1 MRVFFHWTFPAFA
14 ALVLV
19 ICTYAIVRADFRR
32 RGLMLRPLFAALV
45 LDAFL
50 IAAGEFLLDRIHLP
64 AFFPGVALAAVV
76 LALSCRRSISEM
88 LDVAATACAVLA
100 TIASLVALLAE
111 PRFFTPFQGL
121 GAIAGLTIVYWLWQE
136 GRRSV
141 QWQRPRGIVFGE
153 FLILGGT
160 GAFSWEVL
168 VERSSRLGAPELA
181 ALVCILGGAVFL
193 SIIVPL
199 FLRTRE
205 EHRIIA
211 DVSAKG
217 ESLQP
222 EYTPA
227 TPECPHPERWKM
239 YDSMSAE
246 VEVLDFLKQTVI
258 TLKPE
263 LVVETGTFMGVSTLA
278 IAEGLKQNGFGRVI
292 TVEFDPKVFA
302 KAKERIDASGLAT
315 WIDARNQSSLDVQVE
330 GTIDLLFSDSDIHL
344 REREVRHFL
353 PQISP
358 TGLILIHDA
367 SSLQKVVREAA
378 LRLETEG
385 LISVVLLPCPR
396 GLVLAQKRSG
406 RK

>member
-1 MRVFFHWTFPAFA
+1 
-14 ALVLV
+14 
-19 ICTYAIVRADFRR
+19 
-32 RGLMLRPLFAALV
+32 
-45 LDAFL
+45 
-50 IAAGEFLLDRIHLP
+50 
-64 AFFPGVALAAVV
+64 
-76 LALSCRRSISEM
+76 M
-88 LDVAATACAVLA
+88 LDVAAAAFALLTSI
-100 TIASLVALLAE
+100 TFLVTLLAE
-111 PRFFTPFQGL
+111 PRFFAVSRGI
-121 GAIAGLTIVYWLWQE
+121 GAIVGFLVVYWLWQE

-153 FLILGGT
+153 FLILGGA
-160 GAFSWEVL
+160 GALLEVVL
-168 VERSSRLGAPELA
+168 DRGPRSTVAEAA
-181 ALVCILGGAVFL
+181 ALVSIAAGAILLA
-193 SIIVPL
+193 IIVPR
-199 FLRTRE
+199 FLRPRE

-211 DVSAKG
+211 DVSATG

-227 TPECPHPERWKM
+227 TPECPHPELWKM

-246 VEVLDFLKQTVI
+246 VEVLDFLRQLVI
-258 TLKPE
+258 TLKPN

-292 TVEFDPKVFA
+292 TVEFDPKVYA

-315 WIDARNQSSLDVQVE
+315 WIDARNQSSLDLKVE
-330 GTIDLLFSDSDIHL
+330 GAIGLLFSDSDIHV

-385 LISVVLLPCPR
+385 LISVVLVPTPR
-396 GLVLAQKRSG
+396 GLVVAQKRSG

>member
-1 MRVFFHWTFPAFA
+1 M
-14 ALVLV
+14 LEVLLGRGPRL
-19 ICTYAIVRADFRR
+19 CTSLKLRRWSRIAHGAI
-32 RGLMLRPLFAALV
+32 
-45 LDAFL
+45 
-50 IAAGEFLLDRIHLP
+50 
-64 AFFPGVALAAVV
+64 
-76 LALSCRRSISEM
+76 
-88 LDVAATACAVLA
+88 
-100 TIASLVALLAE
+100 LLA
-111 PRFFTPFQGL
+111 
-121 GAIAGLTIVYWLWQE
+121 
-136 GRRSV
+136 
-141 QWQRPRGIVFGE
+141 
-153 FLILGGT
+153 
-160 GAFSWEVL
+160 
-168 VERSSRLGAPELA
+168 
-181 ALVCILGGAVFL
+181 
-193 SIIVPL
+193 IIVPR

-211 DVSAKG
+211 DVSATG

-227 TPECPHPERWKM
+227 TPECPHPELWKM

-246 VEVLDFLKQTVI
+246 VEVLDFLRQLVI
-258 TLKPE
+258 TLKPN

-302 KAKERIDASGLAT
+302 KAKERIDASGLGP
-315 WIDARNQSSLDVQVE
+315 WIDARNQSSLDLQVE

-378 LRLETEG
+378 LRLEAEG
-385 LISVVLLPCPR
+385 LISVVLVPCPR
-396 GLVLAQKRSG
+396 GLVVAQKRSG

>member
-1 MRVFFHWTFPAFA
+1 MMIPTEWLFFA
-14 ALVLV
+14 AATVV
-19 ICTYAIVRADFRR
+19 ACTYGVVRADFRR
-32 RGLMLRPLFAALV
+32 RGLLLRPLFMTLV
-45 LDAFL
+45 LDAAL
-50 IAAGEFLLDRIHLP
+50 IGSAELLSDRLHIS
-64 AFFPGVALAAVV
+64 AFFLALPLAGVLVALACRQSV
-76 LALSCRRSISEM
+76 LVM
-88 LDVAATACAVLA
+88 LDVAASAFALLA
-100 TIASLVALLAE
+100 SITYLVRLLAE
-111 PRFFTPFQGL
+111 PRSFTVSQGL
-121 GAIAGLTIVYWLWQE
+121 EAIVSFIVAYWLWQE

-153 FLILGGT
+153 FLVLGGSV
-160 GAFSWEVL
+160 AF
-168 VERSSRLGAPELA
+168 VEAILDRPRSAVAEAA
-181 ALVCILGGAVFL
+181 ALVSIATGAIFL
-193 SIIVPL
+193 AIIVPR

-211 DVSAKG
+211 DISATG

-227 TPECPHPERWKM
+227 TPECPHPELWKM

-246 VEVLDFLKQTVI
+246 VEVLDFLRQLVI
-258 TLKPE
+258 TLKPN

-302 KAKERIDASGLAT
+302 KAKERIDASGLAP
-315 WIDARNQSSLDVQVE
+315 WIDARNQSSLDLQVE
-330 GTIDLLFSDSDIHL
+330 GTIDLLFSDSDIHA
-344 REREVRHFL
+344 RESEVRHFL

-378 LRLETEG
+378 LRLEAEG
-385 LISVVLLPCPR
+385 LISVVLVPTPR
-396 GLVLAQKRSG
+396 GLVVAQKRSG

>member
-1 MRVFFHWTFPAFA
+1 MTIPSDSMYWAFA
-14 ALVLV
+14 AVAVVACAYAV
-19 ICTYAIVRADFRR
+19 IRADLSRR
-32 RGLMLRPLFAALV
+32 RLALSPLLMTLALTAAVIIAGRFLGNRLHLSALLV
-45 LDAFL
+45 GA
-50 IAAGEFLLDRIHLP
+50 
-64 AFFPGVALAAVV
+64 VLAAVLV
-76 LALSCRRSISEM
+76 ARACRLSLLVM
-88 LDVAATACAVLA
+88 LDVAAAAFALALSVAHLFVLLPQPG
-100 TIASLVALLAE
+100 ASRSV
-111 PRFFTPFQGL
+111 
-121 GAIAGLTIVYWLWQE
+121 GAILGFGVVYWLWQE
-136 GRRSV
+136 GRRAI
-141 QWQRPRGIVFGE
+141 QWQRPCGIVFGE
-153 FLILGGT
+153 FLVLGGFVAVLDVILGRGPHSAVAVSASLICVAS
-160 GAFSWEVL
+160 GAIL
-168 VERSSRLGAPELA
+168 LA
-181 ALVCILGGAVFL
+181 
-193 SIIVPL
+193 IIVPR

-211 DVSAKG
+211 DVSATG

-246 VEVLDFLKQTVI
+246 VEVLDFLRQLVI
-258 TLKPE
+258 TLKPN

-278 IAEGLKQNGFGRVI
+278 IAQGLKQNGFGRVI

-302 KAKERIDASGLAT
+302 KAKERIHASGLAS
-315 WIDARNQSSLDVQVE
+315 WVDARNQTSLDLQVE
-330 GTIDLLFSDSDIHL
+330 GAIDLLFSDSDIHV

-378 LRLETEG
+378 LRLEAEG
-385 LISVVLLPCPR
+385 LISVVLVPTPR
-396 GLVLAQKRSG
+396 GLVVAQRRSG

>member
-1 MRVFFHWTFPAFA
+1 MMIPSDAMYWAFA
-14 ALVLV
+14 ATALVAG
-19 ICTYAIVRADFRR
+19 TYTVVRADFHR
-32 RGLMLRPLFAALV
+32 RGLLLRPLFMTLV
-45 LDAFL
+45 LDAAL
-50 IAAGEFLLDRIHLP
+50 IGGGKLLADRLHIS
-64 AFFPGVALAAVV
+64 AFFPGVALAGV
-76 LALSCRRSISEM
+76 LVALAGRRPVLVM
-88 LDVAATACAVLA
+88 LDVAASAF
-100 TIASLVALLAE
+100 ALLASITFLVMLLSE
-111 PRFFTPFQGL
+111 PRFFTVSRGI
-121 GAIAGLTIVYWLWQE
+121 GAIVGFIVAYWLWKE

-153 FLILGGT
+153 LLILGGSV
-160 GAFSWEVL
+160 AF
-168 VERSSRLGAPELA
+168 VEAILDRPRNAVAEAA
-181 ALVCILGGAVFL
+181 ALVSIVGGAVL
-193 SIIVPL
+193 LAIIVPR

-211 DVSAKG
+211 DVSATG

-227 TPECPHPERWKM
+227 TPECPHPELWKM

-246 VEVLDFLKQTVI
+246 VEVLDFLRQLVV
-258 TLKPE
+258 TLKPN

-302 KAKERIDASGLAT
+302 KAKERIDASGLGP
-315 WIDARNQSSLDVQVE
+315 WIDARNQSSLDLQVE
-330 GTIDLLFSDSDIHL
+330 GNIDLLFSDSDIL
-344 REREVRHFL
+344 VREREVRHFL
-353 PQISP
+353 PQVSP

-378 LRLETEG
+378 LRLEAEG
-385 LISVVLLPCPR
+385 LISVVLVPTPR
-396 GLVLAQKRSG
+396 GLVVAQKRSG

>member
-1 MRVFFHWTFPAFA
+1 MSSIPQTPALIALGVLVGFVAIRCDVRRRRLSLSPLVVTLVLAAA
-14 ALVLV
+14 ALIGAVFPGGQLRVGGALLWLV
-19 ICTYAIVRADFRR
+19 VAALLLARAYHVPPL
-32 RGLMLRPLFAALV
+32 LMLDMAAL
-45 LDAFL
+45 
-50 IAAGEFLLDRIHLP
+50 
-64 AFFPGVALAAVV
+64 
-76 LALSCRRSISEM
+76 
-88 LDVAATACAVLA
+88 AVLMA
-100 TIASLVALLAE
+100 ISTARLFMSASVDYPNAAE
-111 PRFFTPFQGL
+111 VEGIFGVLFSLF
-121 GAIAGLTIVYWLWQE
+121 LWTE

-141 QWQRPRGIVFGE
+141 QWQRPRGIVLGE
-153 FLILGGT
+153 AAILGG
-160 GAFSWEVL
+160 GLDFILEFLQPLRPAGL
-168 VERSSRLGAPELA
+168 SSHQIT
-181 ALVCILGGAVFL
+181 ALVSVLAGAILLA
-193 SIIVPL
+193 IIVPR

-211 DVSAKG
+211 DVSATG

-227 TPECPHPERWKM
+227 TPECPHPELWKM

-246 VEVLDFLKQTVI
+246 VEVLDFLRQLVI
-258 TLKPE
+258 TLKPN

-302 KAKERIDASGLAT
+302 KAKERIDACGLGP
-315 WIDARNQSSLDVQVE
+315 WIDARNQSSLDLQVE
-330 GTIDLLFSDSDIHL
+330 GAIDLLFSDSDIHV

-385 LISVVLLPCPR
+385 LISVVLVPTPR
-396 GLVLAQKRSG
+396 GLVVAQKRSG

>member
-1 MRVFFHWTFPAFA
+1 MTLFFEWTYPVFVV
-14 ALVLV
+14 LVLV
-19 ICTYAIVRADFRR
+19 ACTYAVVRADFGR
-32 RGLMLRPLFAALV
+32 RGLRVRPLFAALV
-45 LDAFL
+45 LDATL
-50 IAAGEFLLDRIHLP
+50 IAGGEFLSDRLYLA
-64 AFFPGVALAAVV
+64 AFFPGVV
-76 LALSCRRSISEM
+76 LAGAVAGLCYRRSVWEM
-88 LDVAATACAVLA
+88 LDVAASACAV
-100 TIASLVALLAE
+100 IAAITYSVIVLAE
-111 PRFFTPFQGL
+111 PRFFTVIRGL
-121 GAIAGLTIVYWLWQE
+121 LAIAGFLVAYWLWQE

-153 FLILGGT
+153 FLIIGGT
-160 GAFSWEVL
+160 GALLEMFLGRSHRL
-168 VERSSRLGAPELA
+168 VAAEIA
-181 ALVCILGGAVFL
+181 ALVCILCGAVFL
-193 SIIVPL
+193 ATIVAR

-246 VEVLDFLKQTVI
+246 VEVLDFLRQTVI
-258 TLKPE
+258 TLKPN
-263 LVVETGTFMGVSTLA
+263 LVVETGTFMGISTLA

-292 TVEFDPKVFA
+292 TVEFDAEVFA
-302 KAKERIDASGLAT
+302 KAKERIDASGLGR
-315 WIDARNQSSLDVQVE
+315 WIDARNQSSLDVQVD
-330 GTIDLLFSDSDIHL
+330 GAIDLLFSDSDIHL

-378 LRLETEG
+378 LRLENEG

-396 GLVLAQKRSG
+396 GLVVAQKRSG

>member
-1 MRVFFHWTFPAFA
+1 MMIYTDWMYWAIA
-14 ALVLV
+14 AAAVA
-19 ICTYAIVRADFRR
+19 CTYGVVRADFRR
-32 RGLMLRPLFAALV
+32 RGLLLRPLLMTLV
-45 LDAFL
+45 LDAAL
-50 IAAGEFLLDRIHLP
+50 IGSGELLSDWLHIS
-64 AFFPGVALAAVV
+64 AFFLGVV
-76 LALSCRRSISEM
+76 LAGVLMALACRQSVLVL
-88 LDVAATACAVLA
+88 LDVAAAAFALLA
-100 TIASLVALLAE
+100 SITYLVILLAE
-111 PRFFTPFQGL
+111 PRFFTVSRGI
-121 GAIAGLTIVYWLWQE
+121 GAVVSFIAVYWLWQE

-153 FLILGGT
+153 FLVLGG
-160 GAFSWEVL
+160 GAALLEVL
-168 VERSSRLGAPELA
+168 LGRGPRSVTAEAA
-181 ALVCILGGAVFL
+181 ALISIASGAILL
-193 SIIVPL
+193 TIIVPR

-211 DVSAKG
+211 DVTATG

-227 TPECPHPERWKM
+227 TPECPHPELWKM

-246 VEVLDFLKQTVI
+246 VEVLDFLRQLVI
-258 TLKPE
+258 TLKPN

-302 KAKERIDASGLAT
+302 KAKERIDASGLGP
-315 WIDARNQSSLDVQVE
+315 WIDARNQSSLDLQVE
-330 GTIDLLFSDSDIHL
+330 GTIDLLFSDSDIHV
-344 REREVRHFL
+344 REREVRHYL
-353 PQISP
+353 TQISP

-378 LRLETEG
+378 LRLEAEG
-385 LISVVLLPCPR
+385 LISVVLVPTPR
-396 GLVLAQKRSG
+396 GLVVAQKRSG

>member
-1 MRVFFHWTFPAFA
+1 MSMSSDWMYWAFA
-14 ALVLV
+14 ATALVAG
-19 ICTYAIVRADFRR
+19 TYTVVRADSHR
-32 RGLMLRPLFAALV
+32 RGLMLRPLFMTLALDAALIGTGK
-45 LDAFL
+45 FL
-50 IAAGEFLLDRIHLP
+50 GDWLHLS
-64 AFFPGVALAAVV
+64 AFFPGVV
-76 LALSCRRSISEM
+76 LAGVVVALVCRQSVLVM
-88 LDVAATACAVLA
+88 LDVAAAAF
-100 TIASLVALLAE
+100 ALLASIAYIVISLAE
-111 PRFFTPFQGL
+111 FWLFQAFSGIA
-121 GAIAGLTIVYWLWQE
+121 AIVSVIVVFWLWQE

-153 FLILGGT
+153 FLILGGV
-160 GAFSWEVL
+160 AALLEVL
-168 VERSSRLGAPELA
+168 LGRGPRSVAAEVA
-181 ALVCILGGAVFL
+181 ALVCIVGGAIFL
-193 SIIVPL
+193 AIIVPR

-211 DVSAKG
+211 DVSATG

-227 TPECPHPERWKM
+227 TPECPHPERWNM

-246 VEVLDFLKQTVI
+246 VEVLDFLRQTVI

-292 TVEFDPKVFA
+292 TVEFDPKVFT

-396 GLVLAQKRSG
+396 GLVVAQKRSG

>member
-1 MRVFFHWTFPAFA
+1 MMIYTDWMYWAIA
-14 ALVLV
+14 AAAVAS
-19 ICTYAIVRADFRR
+19 TYGVVRADFRR
-32 RGLMLRPLFAALV
+32 RGLLLRPLLMTLV
-45 LDAFL
+45 LDAAL
-50 IAAGEFLLDRIHLP
+50 IGSGELLSDWLHIS
-64 AFFPGVALAAVV
+64 AFFLGVV
-76 LALSCRRSISEM
+76 LAGVLMALACRQSVLVL
-88 LDVAATACAVLA
+88 LDVAAAAFALLA
-100 TIASLVALLAE
+100 SITYLVILLAE
-111 PRFFTPFQGL
+111 PRFFTVSRGI
-121 GAIAGLTIVYWLWQE
+121 GAVVSFIAVYWLWQE

-153 FLILGGT
+153 FLVLGG
-160 GAFSWEVL
+160 GAALLEVL
-168 VERSSRLGAPELA
+168 LGRGPRSVTAEAA
-181 ALVCILGGAVFL
+181 ALISIASGAILL
-193 SIIVPL
+193 TIIVPR

-211 DVSAKG
+211 DVTATG

-227 TPECPHPERWKM
+227 TPECPHPELWKM

-246 VEVLDFLKQTVI
+246 VEVLDFLRQLVI
-258 TLKPE
+258 TLKPN

-302 KAKERIDASGLAT
+302 KAKERIDASGLGP
-315 WIDARNQSSLDVQVE
+315 WIDARNQSSLDLQVE
-330 GTIDLLFSDSDIHL
+330 GAIDLLFSDSNIHL

-353 PQISP
+353 TQISP

-378 LRLETEG
+378 LRLESEG
-385 LISVVLLPCPR
+385 LISVVLVPCPR
-396 GLVLAQKRSG
+396 GLVVAQKRSG

>member
-1 MRVFFHWTFPAFA
+1 MSMSSDWMYWAFA
-14 ALVLV
+14 ATALVAG
-19 ICTYAIVRADFRR
+19 TYTVVRADFHR
-32 RGLMLRPLFAALV
+32 RGLMLRPLFMTLV
-45 LDAFL
+45 LDAAFIGSGKFL
-50 IAAGEFLLDRIHLP
+50 GDWLHLS
-64 AFFPGVALAAVV
+64 AFFPGVV
-76 LALSCRRSISEM
+76 LAGVVVALVCRKSVLVM
-88 LDVAATACAVLA
+88 LDVAAAAF
-100 TIASLVALLAE
+100 ALLASIAYMVISLAE
-111 PRFFTPFQGL
+111 FWLFQTFRGIA
-121 GAIAGLTIVYWLWQE
+121 AIVSLIVVYWLWQE

-153 FLILGGT
+153 FLILGG
-160 GAFSWEVL
+160 AAALLEVL
-168 VERSSRLGAPELA
+168 LDRGTRSKTAEAA
-181 ALVCILGGAVFL
+181 ALISIVSGAIFL
-193 SIIVPL
+193 AIIVPR

-211 DVSAKG
+211 DVSATG

-227 TPECPHPERWKM
+227 TPECPHPELWKM

-246 VEVLDFLKQTVI
+246 VEVLDFLRQLVI
-258 TLKPE
+258 TLKPN

-302 KAKERIDASGLAT
+302 KAKERIGASGLGP
-315 WIDARNQSSLDVQVE
+315 WIDARNQSSLDLQVE
-330 GTIDLLFSDSDIHL
+330 GAIDLFFSDSDIQV

-378 LRLETEG
+378 LRLEAEG

-396 GLVLAQKRSG
+396 GLVVAQKRSG

>member
-1 MRVFFHWTFPAFA
+1 MMLFSDWTYPAFVA
-14 ALVLV
+14 LALVA
-19 ICTYAIVRADFRR
+19 CTYAVVRADFLR
-32 RGLMLRPLFAALV
+32 RGLGLRPLFAALV
-45 LDAFL
+45 LDASL
-50 IAAGEFLLDRIHLP
+50 IAAGKFLSDRI
-64 AFFPGVALAAVV
+64 FLAAFLPGVV
-76 LALSCRRSISEM
+76 LAGIVVGLCYRRSVLEM
-88 LDVAATACAVLA
+88 LDVAASACAFAAAA
-100 TIASLVALLAE
+100 TYAVILLAE
-111 PRFFTPFQGL
+111 PRFFTVLRGMFAVVGFL
-121 GAIAGLTIVYWLWQE
+121 VAYWMWHE

-141 QWQRPRGIVFGE
+141 QWQRPRGIVLGE
-153 FLILGGT
+153 FLIIGGT
-160 GAFSWEVL
+160 GALLE
-168 VERSSRLGAPELA
+168 
-181 ALVCILGGAVFL
+181 ILGRNPRPVAAEVAAMLFIVGGAAFL
-193 SIIVPL
+193 AVIVPR

-246 VEVLDFLKQTVI
+246 VEVLDFLRQTVI
-258 TLKPE
+258 TLKPG

-278 IAEGLKQNGFGRVI
+278 IAEGLKQNGFGRII

-302 KAKERIDASGLAT
+302 KAKERIEASGLGQ
-315 WIDARNQSSLDVQVE
+315 WIDARNQSSLDLQVN

-358 TGLILIHDA
+358 AGLILIHDA

-378 LRLETEG
+378 LRLEGEG
-385 LISVVLLPCPR
+385 LVSVVLLPCPR
-396 GLVLAQKRSG
+396 GLVVAQKRSG
-406 RK
+406 RQ

>member
-1 MRVFFHWTFPAFA
+1 MIPSDWTYPAFGTLAVA
-14 ALVLV
+14 A
-19 ICTYAIVRADFRR
+19 CTYGIVRADVRR
-32 RGLMLRPLFAALV
+32 RGLLLRPLFMTLV
-45 LDAFL
+45 LDAAL
-50 IAAGEFLLDRIHLP
+50 IGSAELLSDRLHIS
-64 AFFPGVALAAVV
+64 AFFLAVPLAGVLVALACRQSV
-76 LALSCRRSISEM
+76 LVM
-88 LDVAATACAVLA
+88 LDVTAAGCAILA
-100 TIASLVALLAE
+100 SITYLVILLSKPWIFTV
-111 PRFFTPFQGL
+111 PRGID
-121 GAIAGLTIVYWLWQE
+121 AIVGFVVAYWLWQE

-141 QWQRPRGIVFGE
+141 QWQRPRGVVFGE
-153 FLILGGT
+153 FLVLGG
-160 GAFSWEVL
+160 V
-168 VERSSRLGAPELA
+168 A
-181 ALVCILGGAVFL
+181 ALLEVFL
-193 SIIVPL
+193 GRGPRSVTAEAAALISIASGAILLAIIVPG

-211 DVSAKG
+211 DVAATG

-227 TPECPHPERWKM
+227 TPECPHPELWKM

-246 VEVLDFLKQTVI
+246 VEVLDFLRQLVI
-258 TLKPE
+258 TLKPN

-302 KAKERIDASGLAT
+302 KAKERIDASGLGP
-315 WIDARNQSSLDVQVE
+315 WIDARNQSSLDLQVE
-330 GTIDLLFSDSDIHL
+330 GAIDLLFSDSDIHL

-353 PQISP
+353 TQISP

-378 LRLETEG
+378 LRLEAEG
-385 LISVVLLPCPR
+385 LISVVLVPTPR
-396 GLVLAQKRSG
+396 GLVVAQKRSG

>member
-1 MRVFFHWTFPAFA
+1 MIPSDWMYWAFA
-14 ALVLV
+14 AAAVV
-19 ICTYAIVRADFRR
+19 ACAYAIVRADLRR
-32 RGLMLRPLFAALV
+32 RRLSVSPLLMTLALTAAV
-45 LDAFL
+45 IIAGRFL
-50 IAAGEFLLDRIHLP
+50 GNQLHLSALLAG
-64 AFFPGVALAAVV
+64 VVLAAVLV
-76 LALSCRRSISEM
+76 ARACRLSLLVMLEVAAAAFALALS
-88 LDVAATACAVLA
+88 VAHFFVLL
-100 TIASLVALLAE
+100 SQ
-111 PRFFTPFQGL
+111 PRFFEAPRGI
-121 GAIAGLTIVYWLWQE
+121 GAIVAFGIVYWLWHE
-136 GRRSV
+136 GRRSI

-153 FLILGGT
+153 FL
-160 GAFSWEVL
+160 V
-168 VERSSRLGAPELA
+168 
-181 ALVCILGGAVFL
+181 LGGAAALLEVL
-193 SIIVPL
+193 LDRGTRSKTAEAAALISIVAGAILLGIIVPR

-211 DVSAKG
+211 DVSATG

-227 TPECPHPERWKM
+227 TPECPHPELWKM

-246 VEVLDFLKQTVI
+246 VEVLDFLRQLVI
-258 TLKPE
+258 TLKPN

-302 KAKERIDASGLAT
+302 KAKERIDASGLGP
-315 WIDARNQSSLDVQVE
+315 WIDARNQSSLDLQVE
-330 GTIDLLFSDSDIHL
+330 GSIDLLFSDSDIQV

-353 PQISP
+353 PQVSP

-378 LRLETEG
+378 LRLEAEG
-385 LISVVLLPCPR
+385 LISVVLVPTPR
-396 GLVLAQKRSG
+396 GLVVAQKRSG

>member
-1 MRVFFHWTFPAFA
+1 MMIPSDWTYPAFGALAVA
-14 ALVLV
+14 A
-19 ICTYAIVRADFRR
+19 CTYGVVRADFHR
-32 RGLMLRPLFAALV
+32 RGLMLRPLFMTLV
-45 LDAFL
+45 LDAAL
-50 IAAGEFLLDRIHLP
+50 IGSAELLSDRLHIS
-64 AFFPGVALAAVV
+64 AFFLGVALAGV
-76 LALSCRRSISEM
+76 LEALACRQSVLVM
-88 LDVAATACAVLA
+88 LDVAAAAFALLA
-100 TIASLVALLAE
+100 AITFLVTLLAE
-111 PRFFTPFQGL
+111 PRFFAVSRGI
-121 GAIAGLTIVYWLWQE
+121 GAIVGFIVVYWLWQE

-141 QWQRPRGIVFGE
+141 QWQRPRGIVF
-153 FLILGGT
+153 
-160 GAFSWEVL
+160 A
-168 VERSSRLGAPELA
+168 ELH
-181 ALVCILGGAVFL
+181 VLGGAGALVEVFL
-193 SIIVPL
+193 VRGPRSAVAEAAALASIAAGAILLVIIVPR

-211 DVSAKG
+211 DVSATG

-227 TPECPHPERWKM
+227 TPECPHPELWKM

-246 VEVLDFLKQTVI
+246 VEVLDFLRQLVI
-258 TLKPE
+258 TLKPN

-278 IAEGLKQNGFGRVI
+278 IAQGLKQNGFGRVI

-302 KAKERIDASGLAT
+302 KAKERIDASGLGP
-315 WIDARNQSSLDVQVE
+315 WIDARNQSSLDLQVE

-378 LRLETEG
+378 LRLEAEG
-385 LISVVLLPCPR
+385 LISVVLVPCPR
-396 GLVLAQKRSG
+396 GLVVAQKRSG

>member
-1 MRVFFHWTFPAFA
+1 MMIPSDWTYPAFG
-14 ALVLV
+14 ALAVV
-19 ICTYAIVRADFRR
+19 ACTYGVVRADFRR
-32 RGLMLRPLFAALV
+32 RGLLLRPLFMTLV
-45 LDAFL
+45 LDAAL
-50 IAAGEFLLDRIHLP
+50 IGSAELLSDRLHIS
-64 AFFPGVALAAVV
+64 AFFLAVV
-76 LALSCRRSISEM
+76 LAGVLVALACRRSVLVM
-88 LDVAATACAVLA
+88 LDVAAAAFALLA
-100 TIASLVALLAE
+100 SITFLVTLLAE
-111 PRFFTPFQGL
+111 PRFFAVSRGI
-121 GAIAGLTIVYWLWQE
+121 GAIVGFLVVYWLWQE

-153 FLILGGT
+153 FLILGGA
-160 GAFSWEVL
+160 GALLEVVL
-168 VERSSRLGAPELA
+168 DRGPRSTVAEAA
-181 ALVCILGGAVFL
+181 ALVSIAAGAILLA
-193 SIIVPL
+193 IIVPR

-211 DVSAKG
+211 DVSATG

-227 TPECPHPERWKM
+227 TPECPHPELWKM

-246 VEVLDFLKQTVI
+246 VEVLDFLRQLVI
-258 TLKPE
+258 TLKPN

-292 TVEFDPKVFA
+292 TVEFDPKVYA

-315 WIDARNQSSLDVQVE
+315 WIDARNQSSLDLKVE
-330 GTIDLLFSDSDIHL
+330 GAIGLLFSDSDIHV

-378 LRLETEG
+378 LRLEAEG
-385 LISVVLLPCPR
+385 LISVVLVPTPR
-396 GLVLAQKRSG
+396 GLVVAQKRSG